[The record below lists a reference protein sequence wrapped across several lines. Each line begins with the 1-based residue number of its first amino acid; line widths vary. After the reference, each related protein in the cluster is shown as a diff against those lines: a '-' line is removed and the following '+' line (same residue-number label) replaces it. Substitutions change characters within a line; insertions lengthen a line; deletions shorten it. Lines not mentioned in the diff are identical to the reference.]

1 MIVNES
7 FGASLKRERELRGI
21 SLQELAQATRIRRP
35 YLEAIE
41 SDHFEALPGLTFL
54 KGYVRTYAQYVGLP
68 TAEVMVRLESFIGAK
83 AFEKKNPPIYSR
95 PLFRIL
101 LGLFLLGLGALLWV
115 GGLPQ

>member
-1 MIVNES
+1 
-7 FGASLKRERELRGI
+7 
-21 SLQELAQATRIRRP
+21 
-35 YLEAIE
+35 
-41 SDHFEALPGLTFL
+41 
-54 KGYVRTYAQYVGLP
+54 VGLP

-115 GGLPQ
+115 RGLTQ